1 MTVRELIQTILSE
14 SPRLDADV
22 YISKSLDDIECKS
35 YVFEQITSEGS
46 NDSIVIKIK
55 DWNGMGSD

>member
-14 SPRLDADV
+14 SPCLDADV
-22 YISKSLDDIECKS
+22 YINKSLDNIECKS
-35 YVFEQITSEGS
+35 YVFEQITSNGN

-55 DWNGMGSD
+55 DWEP